1 MASTGRERVP
11 VTVVYPLDPM
21 GPKVGGSATFIR
33 GFVQY
38 APTEMAIRFI
48 GVTCDAEKRPP
59 GRWSTQQLGGRRF
72 ELLPLLHE
80 PGEDRRRLIPLSLR
94 FVGAFASGVIGEDKS
109 VLVHNRLETTL
120 GRSVRKHHNI
130 VIIHNDV
137 PAQVGSG
144 ASEVLWSHFPWL
156 YYRFERH
163 VFRFVHQVYTVSSNT
178 LEDYWRRYAAI
189 PEKFA
194 FVPTF
199 VDDAIF
205 SLSNEPKARLR
216 AQLCARMPGMNARA
230 AWVLFVGRLQPQKA
244 PERVIDAFALLLKE
258 YPGAQLIMLGE
269 GNLRPAVEQR
279 VRRHGLTECV
289 HLLGATDQALLPAYY
304 RAADV
309 LLLASNFEGMP
320 MCALEALA
328 CGLPVVSTRVG
339 EIERVVVPG
348 VTGEI
353 SREQSAECLVEALLC
368 VLRRPTAYDPWRC
381 LAAVQPYSPARVL
394 APIYARIIELATSP
408 SGARTAAIA

>member
-1 MASTGRERVP
+1 
-11 VTVVYPLDPM
+11 M
-21 GPKVGGSATFIR
+21 GPKVGGSASFIR
-33 GFVQY
+33 GFVQH
-38 APTEMAIRFI
+38 APTEMTLRFI
-48 GVTCDAEKRPP
+48 GVTCDAERRPP
-59 GRWSTQQLGGRRF
+59 GRWSSQQLGGRGF

-80 PGEDRRRLIPLSLR
+80 PGEDRRRLVPLSLR
-94 FVGAFASGVIGEDKS
+94 FVRALASGVIGDDQS
-109 VLVHNRLETTL
+109 VLVHNRVETTL
-120 GRSVRKHHNI
+120 ARGVRKHRNV

-178 LEDYWRRYAAI
+178 LEDYWRRYAEI
-189 PEKFA
+189 PTKFA

-199 VDDAIF
+199 VDDSIF

-216 AQLCARMPGMNARA
+216 AQLSARNHGMNERA
-230 AWVLFVGRLQPQKA
+230 PWILFVGRLQPQKA

-258 YPGAQLIMLGE
+258 FPDAQLILLGE
-269 GNLRPAVEQR
+269 GNLRSAVEQR
-279 VRRHGLTECV
+279 VRRLGLTECV
-289 HLLGATDQALLPAYY
+289 HLLGATNQALLPAYY

-353 SREQSAECLVEALLC
+353 SRDQSAACIVEALLC
-368 VLRRPTAYDPWRC
+368 VLRRPTDYDPRRC
-381 LAAVQPYSPARVL
+381 QAAVQSYSPARVL

-408 SGARTAAIA
+408 PGASAAAIA